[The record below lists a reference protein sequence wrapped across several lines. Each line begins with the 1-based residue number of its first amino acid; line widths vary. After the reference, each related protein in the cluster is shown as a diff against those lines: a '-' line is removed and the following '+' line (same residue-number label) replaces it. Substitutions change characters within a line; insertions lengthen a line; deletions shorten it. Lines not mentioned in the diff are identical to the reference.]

1 MTTAY
6 LTIVVSMFIPIA
18 CAGYA
23 KITNKGYNNRTPR
36 EFLNGLTG
44 AGQRA
49 NYAQQ
54 NFYETFPAFA
64 VGVVVAHQL
73 QADQTLIDAW
83 AMTYVAAR
91 VIYAAAYIA
100 DRHILRSLAW
110 TVALVSIISLYF
122 IGS

>member
-6 LTIVVSMFIPIA
+6 LTIVLSMFIPIV

-36 EFLNGLTG
+36 EFLNGLKG

-73 QADQTLIDAW
+73 QADQSLIDGLAL
-83 AMTYVAAR
+83 TYFVSR
-91 VIYAAAYIA
+91 VIYAVTYIT

-110 TVALVSIISLYF
+110 TVALISIISLYF